1 MSPEFILPAVNFQ
14 SILPQILLCLTALL
28 VLIVDVFG
36 MVKKSNA
43 LALIALGGVVFATLT
58 LFADTGLQQTA
69 FSGMILVDGFTFFCS
84 LTICLILILT
94 ILVSMN
100 YQQFF
105 TGINSGEYYSLL
117 IFAAVGMSFLA
128 AAGNLIMLF
137 VALELMSVS
146 IYVLVGFHKDQLRS
160 IEAALKY
167 FLLGAFATS
176 FLLLGFAFLY
186 GATGTMDLLTMTD
199 FIHSNPES
207 LGSGLLLAGVIMTL
221 TGLGFKISMVPF
233 HMWTP
238 DVYEGAPTV
247 ITGFMATGVKA
258 AAFAAVVRIFMVPL
272 GTLPID
278 WSLVLWAAA
287 VLTMSVGNIIAL
299 VQDSIKRMLAYSG
312 IAHAGYL
319 LIGVVAG
326 GELAQAGILYYL
338 LVYAF
343 MNIGAFGVLALLG
356 KKETEYSTLQDFNG
370 LGLKYPVLGLAMAV
384 FMFSLAGI
392 PPTGG
397 FMGKLYIF
405 SAAIKSGYV
414 WLVVLGAVNSVISIY
429 YYLRVIV
436 VMYFKET
443 HEERVV
449 FPAPSPAI
457 TLGLSLAAAGILILG
472 VFPSYFWLL
481 AQNSVFVPM

>member
-1 MSPEFILPAVNFQ
+1 MSPDFILPAVNFQ
-14 SILPQILLCLTALL
+14 CILPQILLCLTALT
-28 VLIVDVFG
+28 VLLVDVFG
-36 MVKKSNA
+36 MVKKSGA
-43 LALIALGGVVFATLT
+43 LALIALGGTVFATLT
-58 LFADTGLQQTA
+58 LFSGAGPQGSA
-69 FSGMILVDGFTFFCS
+69 FSGMILVDGFTFFCN
-84 LTICLILILT
+84 LIIFLILILT

-105 TGINSGEYYSLL
+105 GNINSGEYYSLL
-117 IFAAVGMSFLA
+117 IFAAVGMSFMA
-128 AAGNLIMLF
+128 AAGNLILLF

-146 IYVLVGFHKDQLRS
+146 IYVLVGFHKDTLRS

-176 FLLLGFAFLY
+176 FLLFGFAFLY
-186 GATGTMDLLTMTD
+186 GATGTMDLLIMTE
-199 FIHSNPES
+199 FIRGHPEI
-207 LGSGLLLAGVIMTL
+207 LGSGMFLAGVLLTF

-258 AAFAAVVRIFMVPL
+258 AAFAALVRIFMVPL

-278 WSLVLWAAA
+278 WSMVLWVAA
-287 VLTMSVGNIIAL
+287 VLTMTVGNIIAL
-299 VQDSIKRMLAYSG
+299 VQESIKRMLAYSG

-343 MNIGAFGVLALLG
+343 MNIGAFGIMALLG
-356 KKETEYSTLQDFNG
+356 KRETEYTTLQDFKG
-370 LGLKYPVLGLAMAV
+370 LGLRYPILGLGMAV

-405 SAAIKSGYV
+405 SAAIESGYI
-414 WLVVLGAVNSVISIY
+414 WLVVLGAVNSVVSIY

-436 VMYFKET
+436 FMYFTDAPNDET
-443 HEERVV
+443 A
-449 FPAPSPAI
+449 FPSPSPAI
-457 TLGLSLAAAGILILG
+457 SVGLGLAAAGIMILG
-472 VFPSYFWLL
+472 VFPSYFWVL
-481 AQNSVFVPM
+481 AQNSVFMPM

>member
-14 SILPQILLCLTALL
+14 CILPQILLSLTALL
-28 VLIVDVFG
+28 VLLVDVFG
-36 MVKKSNA
+36 LVKKANA
-43 LALIALGGVVFATLT
+43 LALITLAGVVFATLT
-58 LFADTGLQQTA
+58 LFSGTGLQETA
-69 FSGMILVDGFTFFCS
+69 FSGMILVDGFSFFLN

-105 TGINSGEYYSLL
+105 PGINSGEYYSLL
-117 IFAAVGMSFLA
+117 IFAAVGMSFMA
-128 AAGNLIMLF
+128 AAGNLILLF

-146 IYVLVGFHKDQLRS
+146 IYVLVGFHKDNLRS

-167 FLLGAFATS
+167 FLMGAFATS

-186 GATGTMDLLTMTD
+186 GATGTMDLLTMTE
-199 FIHSNPES
+199 FIRSNPEVLS
-207 LGSGLLLAGVIMTL
+207 SGLFLSGVLLTL

-258 AAFAAVVRIFMVPL
+258 AAFAALVRIFMVPL
-272 GTLPID
+272 GSLPID
-278 WSLVLWAAA
+278 WSMLLWVAA
-287 VLTMSVGNIIAL
+287 VLTMTVGNIIAL

-356 KKETEYSTLQDFNG
+356 KKETEYNTLQEFSG

-414 WLVVLGAVNSVISIY
+414 WLVVLGALNSVISIY

-436 VMYFKET
+436 VMYFQESGA
-443 HEERVV
+443 EDVA

-457 TLGLSLAAAGILILG
+457 TLGLGLAAAGIMILG
-472 VFPSYFWLL
+472 VFPSYFWVL